1 MGRPGVDSVV
11 PFLIMFCLSHIFSI
25 ALVVPYNQSGVVVV
39 VMFVHIKFRAGLL
52 ANICIHTHTC
62 YLT

>member
-1 MGRPGVDSVV
+1 MDSVV

-62 YLT
+62 